1 MTSNTPPEVLALARE
16 IARPHMREEWD
27 EICLGW
33 WDHMPAIE
41 AAIAAIMEVT
51 ERAAKSIENRGDC
64 DVYPWGSCFADE
76 LRNWEHLKQ

>member
-1 MTSNTPPEVLALARE
+1 MTTNTPQEVLALARE

-51 ERAAKSIENRGDC
+51 ERAAEYVKPRSILSTHD
-64 DVYPWGSCFADE
+64 
-76 LRNWEHLKQ
+76 LRNWEHLR